1 MPHKNLT
8 TKLVNW
14 LGKINA
20 KNLTGRTDTYLS
32 DLSSWFKVTD
42 ELGLTQFIRGNN
54 GSLHTASAEMDL
66 SGQKD
71 FS

>member
-1 MPHKNLT
+1 MLKTNKT
-8 TKLVNW
+8 AA
-14 LGKINA
+14 G
-20 KNLTGRTDTYLS
+20 TYLS